1 MFIGMWEYVA
11 ETIVEY
17 MMQREERKRQKPQSN
32 K

>member
-11 ETIVEY
+11 ETIVEC